1 MRPGAGQ
8 GSKRLPTVWSRGES
22 WIMVP
27 TRILPVE
34 RKGGDDSEKGFK
46 WNQRD
51 FIAFMFK
58 TI

>member
-1 MRPGAGQ
+1 MVKGRVLITT
-8 GSKRLPTVWSRGES
+8 KS

-27 TRILPVE
+27 TGILPVE

-46 WNQRD
+46 GNLRD

>member
-1 MRPGAGQ
+1 
-8 GSKRLPTVWSRGES
+8 
-22 WIMVP
+22 MVP
-27 TRILPVE
+27 TGMLPVE

-46 WNQRD
+46 GNQRD